1 MARRQLSFAPD
12 VSINVGRWRADGGLG
27 HHSLLLARSLT
38 ALFFRVTLYSS
49 ATYNSKGC
57 LFPPSVL
64 TLRKITYERNTSASQ
79 HGDFSTQYL
88 CRV

>member
-1 MARRQLSFAPD
+1 MARRQLSFAHD

-49 ATYNSKGC
+49 DTYNSKGY
-57 LFPPSVL
+57 LFPSSVL
-64 TLRKITYERNTSASQ
+64 TLRKITY
-79 HGDFSTQYL
+79 
-88 CRV
+88 